1 MKKKIV
7 TALLITAMTASVFAG
22 CGNRMEGDGRVQ
34 AMAGAESGQDGNAD
48 SQESGAEGTGAM
60 ESEPE
65 ETAEPTEEPS
75 AEETPEPTAEPET
88 GAEAPSDGNADESGS
103 VTQTGQSGS
112 ADQTDE
118 ANQTDEADQTGT
130 TTGEETAD
138 SPYTINEMSGT
149 MYAKSSVNVRN
160 QPSTDGEKVGRLA
173 YGQEVIVTGQCEET
187 GWYQIEL
194 NGEAAFVSN
203 SYIVAEKPA
212 TTTTKTASG
221 SQGSGSGSSQASN
234 QGTTN
239 PETAAKTADTAEE
252 AQLCNG
258 EFVAL
263 LNADR
268 QAMGLSTVSANG
280 TLDSNA
286 LESAKAIVSN
296 YSHDALASTRGGA
309 NRANIG
315 QGYSSVAEIYAAWK
329 ASPGHWAAMT
339 DAGLQY
345 ISVARC
351 GNYWVYLGYAE
362 DVLANYTDANGN
374 VDIGAAVDDGVMNEI
389 GTYTDPNTGQSQ
401 TVYGSEGVQ
410 TVEDAV
416 ASGDM
421 SQEEAD
427 ALEDI
432 FNSLRQ

>member
-1 MKKKIV
+1 
-7 TALLITAMTASVFAG
+7 
-22 CGNRMEGDGRVQ
+22 
-34 AMAGAESGQDGNAD
+34 
-48 SQESGAEGTGAM
+48 
-60 ESEPE
+60 
-65 ETAEPTEEPS
+65 
-75 AEETPEPTAEPET
+75 
-88 GAEAPSDGNADESGS
+88 
-103 VTQTGQSGS
+103 
-112 ADQTDE
+112 
-118 ANQTDEADQTGT
+118 
-130 TTGEETAD
+130 
-138 SPYTINEMSGT
+138 
-149 MYAKSSVNVRN
+149 
-160 QPSTDGEKVGRLA
+160 
-173 YGQEVIVTGQCEET
+173 
-187 GWYQIEL
+187 
-194 NGEAAFVSN
+194 
-203 SYIVAEKPA
+203 
-212 TTTTKTASG
+212 
-221 SQGSGSGSSQASN
+221 
-234 QGTTN
+234 
-239 PETAAKTADTAEE
+239 
-252 AQLCNG
+252 
-258 EFVAL
+258 
-263 LNADR
+263 
-268 QAMGLSTVSANG
+268 MGLSAVSADG

-286 LESAKAIVSN
+286 LESAKAVVSN

-309 NRANIG
+309 NVANIG
-315 QGYSSVAEIYAAWK
+315 QGQTSVAEIYAAWK